1 MKVARLLLV
10 FTLGCIVVACNMA
23 GIRGSGTL
31 KTEARSVSGFT
42 AVQVHGSA
50 KLIVEQSD
58 TESLSVT
65 ADDNLLQ
72 HLKSEVRGSSL
83 ILGPEGVVSLSPSET
98 VTWKLTVRKLNS
110 IGVSGDVAVDAKNI
124 HTDSLDVAVS
134 GAGDISITGDSARQ
148 VIAISGLGKYK
159 GQDFKTEDTSIAISG
174 AGEAVVAAAK
184 RLDVQVSGAGEVR
197 YVGSPE
203 VTRSISGAGS
213 VTAWTP

>member
-1 MKVARLLLV
+1 MKVSRLLLV
-10 FTLGCIVVACNMA
+10 FTLGCIVGACNMA
-23 GIRGSGTL
+23 GIRGSGTS
-31 KTEARSVSGFT
+31 KTETRSVSGFT

-50 KLIVEQSD
+50 KLIVEQGD

-72 HLKSEVRGSSL
+72 HLKSEVRGSNL
-83 ILGPEGVVSLSPSET
+83 ILGPEGSLSPTET
-98 VTWKLTVRKLNS
+98 VTWKLTVKKLNS

-124 HTDSLDVAVS
+124 HTDSLDVAIS
-134 GAGDISITGDSARQ
+134 GAGDIAITGDSARQ

-159 GQDFKTEDTSIAISG
+159 GQDFKTDDTSIAISG
-174 AGEAVVAAAK
+174 AGDAVVAAAK
-184 RLDVQVSGAGEVR
+184 RLDVQVSGTGEVR